1 MIRRRLVRPLLLLIA
16 IVTATIGGLLFDGW
30 QQLHAPLRVDTAQ
43 TIEIAPGDTLAGVLA
58 RMNAQRWLPSA
69 RAALY
74 LRLYVRW
81 HAVGGRV
88 RSGEYALDAHQN
100 LLDALDLFLSG
111 RTIVHELRI
120 VEGWTFAQALQA
132 VRANPMIRQTLADTK
147 PDAIMAALG
156 QPGQHPEGRFFPD
169 TYRFPKETS
178 DLTLLRQAYAAMQKA
193 LAEEWAQR
201 APDLPYA
208 TPDEALTMASI
219 VEKETG
225 VAAERA
231 QIAGVFVRRLR
242 LGMRL
247 QTDPTVIYGLGER
260 FDGNIRIVDLRTDT
274 PYTTYTRNGLPP
286 TPISLPGRAA
296 LHAALHPDDGQAL
309 FFVSRGDGTHV
320 FSATLAEHQAAVRRY
335 QLKK

>member
-274 PYTTYTRNGLPP
+274 PYNTYTRNGLPP